1 MNMKTETTLGKK
13 TNFDGT
19 LTFTNS
25 LKIDGHFKGEIES
38 TGLLVIE
45 TGAQVVADIRV
56 RSIIIGGVVHGNIT
70 ASEKLEMLP
79 TGRVYGNIKTP
90 RLKIADGVEFEGKC
104 DMIKEPQAVEIFSQN
119 VEKLKN
125 TVESF

>member
-13 TNFDGT
+13 TSFDGT
-19 LTFTNS
+19 LTFSNS
-25 LKIDGHFKGEIES
+25 LKIDGRFEGEIES

-45 TGAQVVADIRV
+45 TDARVVADIRV
-56 RSIIIGGVVHGNIT
+56 RSIIIGGIVQGNIT